1 MANIADAYRFL
12 VFAYAPGDEIYLFGF
27 SRGAFTARSLAGL
40 IRNCGI
46 LERAHA
52 GAIPEALALYRARSA
67 ETGPD
72 SDAACAFRARHAA
85 HVTTGRA
92 EIGWRAARGLPAGT
106 PLGLAYLGVWDT
118 VGALGV
124 PGHLRLAALANR
136 GLAFHDT
143 ALSRGVR
150 AARHAVAIDERRRT
164 FPPTLWDNLA
174 VLNAGG
180 APAYEQRWFPGDHGS
195 VGGGGVVTALSD
207 DALLWVAEGAAAQGL
222 ALDPAALAAWRDGR
236 DWRGPLA
243 ARRAPT
249 TIGRL
254 LALDSRDRG
263 GPAGVAELA
272 DAALR
277 RWRGDP
283 GYRPRALRRVAAA
296 LQPA

>member
-1 MANIADAYRFL
+1 M
-12 VFAYAPGDEIYLFGF
+12 
-27 SRGAFTARSLAGL
+27 
-40 IRNCGI
+40 
-46 LERAHA
+46 
-52 GAIPEALALYRARSA
+52 
-67 ETGPD
+67 
-72 SDAACAFRARHAA
+72 
-85 HVTTGRA
+85 
-92 EIGWRAARGLPAGT
+92 
-106 PLGLAYLGVWDT
+106 
-118 VGALGV
+118 
-124 PGHLRLAALANR
+124 
-136 GLAFHDT
+136 
-143 ALSRGVR
+143 
-150 AARHAVAIDERRRT
+150 
-164 FPPTLWDNLA
+164 
-174 VLNAGG
+174 
-180 APAYEQRWFPGDHGS
+180 
-195 VGGGGVVTALSD
+195 VTALSD